1 MKIIKYEKKGNNQ
14 YKIYLEQ
21 NQNITIYEDVIIK
34 NNLLYKKEIDK
45 SLLEQIDTDNYKEKI
60 YNKCIKYISVRIRSK
75 YEIEEYLKRNQIDE
89 QTSIIIID
97 KLQQNN
103 LLNDEEFTKA
113 FIHDKIN
120 FTTMG
125 PYRIEK
131 ELQKHKID
139 SYIISTY
146 LNQISP
152 EIIDNKINKY
162 IQKQSKATKKNQNI
176 RNKIYL
182 NLLNLGYSNEMIL
195 RNINNYN
202 FNQHSSI

>member
-21 NQNITIYEDVIIK
+21 NQNITVYEDVIIK

-75 YEIEEYLKRNQIDE
+75 YEIEEYLKRNQIE
-89 QTSIIIID
+89 KQTSIIIID

-162 IQKQSKATKKNQNI
+162 IQKQLKATKKNQNI

-202 FNQHSSI
+202 FN